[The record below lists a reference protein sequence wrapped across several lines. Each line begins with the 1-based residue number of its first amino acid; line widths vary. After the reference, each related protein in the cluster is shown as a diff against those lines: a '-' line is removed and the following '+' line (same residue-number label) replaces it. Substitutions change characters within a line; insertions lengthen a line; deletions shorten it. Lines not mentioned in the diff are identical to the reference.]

1 MDNSIDNQIISLL
14 QKNARMSNVE
24 IAKAVG
30 LTEGAIRRRISNLE
44 KSGVISKYT
53 IEVSSSGRVFAVVMV
68 KSKDETKK
76 MMSDI
81 KSLGISY
88 DLYEVYGEFDGC
100 IILDGSSIEEL
111 DQKIDKLRKLPGVAD
126 TKTFV
131 SFKHW

>member
-53 IEVSSSGRVFAVVMV
+53 IEVSSSGRIFAVVMV

-76 MMSDI
+76 TMSDI

-88 DLYEVYGEFDGC
+88 DLYEVSGEFDGC

>member
-88 DLYEVYGEFDGC
+88 D
-100 IILDGSSIEEL
+100 
-111 DQKIDKLRKLPGVAD
+111 
-126 TKTFV
+126 
-131 SFKHW
+131 